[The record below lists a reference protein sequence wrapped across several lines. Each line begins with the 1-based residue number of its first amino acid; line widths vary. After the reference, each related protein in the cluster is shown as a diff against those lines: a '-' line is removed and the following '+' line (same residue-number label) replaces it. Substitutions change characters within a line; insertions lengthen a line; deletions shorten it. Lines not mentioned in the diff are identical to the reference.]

1 MTSKDSAGSS
11 MKTKAIHELREL
23 VFIFVFLAFFF
34 CALTT
39 YSMLLLHAFQIKSSS
54 YGFALI
60 NALVIAKVI
69 LIGDYAK
76 VGRGLD
82 SKPLI
87 YSSMYNALIYT
98 LLVFGFHVVE
108 EAIKRL
114 IHGVAILSLPDEMHF
129 EELLARSIVVFCVF
143 IPFFAFRELRRVLG
157 EDRFHALFFL
167 SGEAGRLHES
177 S

>member
-1 MTSKDSAGSS
+1 MTSKDSAGPS
-11 MKTKAIHELREL
+11 MKTKAIHELKEL
-23 VFIFVFLAFFF
+23 AVIFVFLAFFF

-76 VGRGLD
+76 VGRRLD

-87 YSSMYNALIYT
+87 YSSLYNAFIYT
-98 LLVFGFHVVE
+98 LLVFAFHVVE

-114 IHGVAILSLPDEMHF
+114 IHGVAILSLPDEIHF
-129 EELLARSIVVFCVF
+129 HELLARSIVVFCVF

-157 EDRFHALFFL
+157 ENRFHALFFL
-167 SGEAGRLHES
+167 SGEAGSLDES